1 MTPVAAL
8 HRACRRRH
16 AVHRLSSAVT
26 LCGAMG
32 LLACNPADRGRDAG
46 PQTTI
51 VIGVEAAA
59 TTVLPPLASS
69 ALDFEIAGALYL
81 GLNFGEWRDG
91 GLSYIPGHPL
101 GLARDWTLDG
111 ADLTYHL
118 DTGRRWSDGAPIRA
132 ADIRFTYEL
141 LADTLLDL
149 PLSSVTS
156 RIDSISIP
164 DDSTAVFHFRG
175 EYAGM
180 LFDTGV
186 GVLPEHF
193 FVGVSR
199 DRLRGG
205 LPLPAGQRPT
215 DMPVSGAFK
224 LVEWLPEER
233 IVLARNDH
241 AEKPGQLDRVVI
253 RVVPEETTRA
263 AELRSGELAAAG
275 FNSFRVAR
283 TVENAGARLLAIP
296 QRGYDY
302 IAWYPGAHVALANR
316 SVRKALSLAIDRES
330 LIGALD
336 LTGFAEPAWGPYGSL
351 FESLRSAPPH
361 QPLYD
366 PVVARALLEA
376 AGWVDAD
383 GDGVRERGDERLA
396 FDLAV
401 PAGNDRREDAAE
413 IIQSQLAAVGVGIRI
428 RPAEF
433 NALFGR
439 LMAGEYQAALMG
451 WQVALDPD
459 VSVFWADPLSPLNVV
474 EFDDA
479 AVSASIEAALGQRDA
494 DAAEPYWRAAA
505 EGVAAQYPYAFLW
518 YFDIPFAVDAS
529 IEGVRVDAT
538 GWGTGLADWRVE
550 RATP

>member
-1 MTPVAAL
+1 MWTV
-8 HRACRRRH
+8 
-16 AVHRLSSAVT
+16 
-26 LCGAMG
+26 G
-32 LLACNPADRGRDAG
+32 LLACGPPDGGGGDASRA
-46 PQTTI
+46 T
-51 VIGVEAAA
+51 VAIGVEAAA
-59 TTVLPPLASS
+59 TTVLPPLAAV
-69 ALDFEIAGALYL
+69 ALDFELGGALYL

-91 GLSYIPGHPL
+91 ALSYVPGHPM

-132 ADIRFTYEL
+132 ADVRFTFEL
-141 LADTLLDL
+141 LADTALAL

-156 RIDSISIP
+156 RLDSISTP
-164 DDSTAVFHFRG
+164 DDSTAVFHFAS

-186 GVLPEHF
+186 GLLPEHF
-193 FVGVSR
+193 FAGTPR
-199 DRLRGG
+199 ARLRGG
-205 LPLPAGQRPT
+205 LPLPDGRSPA
-215 DMPVSGAFK
+215 DMPVSGPFK
-224 LVEWLPEER
+224 LVEWRPEDR
-233 IVLARNDH
+233 IVLTRNDR
-241 AEKPGQLDRVVI
+241 AEKPAKLDRLVI
-253 RVVPEETTRA
+253 RVVPDETTRA
-263 AELRSGELAAAG
+263 AELRSGGLSAAR
-275 FNSFRVAR
+275 FNSFRVTR
-283 TVENAGARLLAIP
+283 TLEGSGVRLLAVP

-302 IAWYPGAHVALANR
+302 IAWHPASHVALAER
-316 SVRKALSLAIDRES
+316 DVRKALSLAIDREG

-336 LTGFAEPAWGPYGSL
+336 LTEFAEPAWGPYGSL
-351 FESLRSAPPH
+351 FARLRSAPPH
-361 QPLYD
+361 EPLYD
-366 PVVARALLEA
+366 PDEARSLLDR

-383 GDGVRERGDERLA
+383 GDGVRERGDARLS
-396 FDLAV
+396 FDLSV

-413 IIQSQLAAVGVGIRI
+413 IIQSQLAAVGVRITI
-428 RPAEF
+428 RPGEL

-479 AVSASIEAALGQRDA
+479 SVASSIETALSQPSAA
-494 DAAEPYWRAAA
+494 AAEPYWRAAA
-505 EGVAAQYPYAFLW
+505 EGVAAEYPYAFLW

-529 IEGVRVDAT
+529 VQGVRVDVT
-538 GWGTGLADWRVE
+538 GWGTGLADWWLD